1 MESEHLNGSAS
12 GVALAEQEALTSPFT
27 ESASTEGEAVPEAP
41 SEAWLA
47 SPFAEAFAS
56 EGAQSETSELEALT
70 AELEDP
76 AFEEGIQRL
85 VDEAAAMHLRSA
97 ASWSSESEAV
107 DRADREL
114 ESWFESL
121 AGEAD
126 RLLEHLEAEFG
137 SRTPESLAEG
147 ELEAAGEAYFAEH
160 ATEHPA
166 TEQFLGGLIKKAVKL
181 AKGVHSIVK
190 RGISAIGN
198 LLPMGKLFGALR
210 RLVNPLLQR
219 VLRTAINKLPVSLRE
234 PASLLAKK
242 LLGEL
247 ESPSEA
253 EVAAAEFDGRLA
265 EAVLAP
271 NEAEADHV
279 LREMEAEA
287 EAPLDRYDAAGEL
300 DRARAR
306 LVDQLMDGSA
316 GEAPTA
322 EVEQFIPVVMAA
334 MPLIRLG
341 LKFVGRDK
349 VVAFLGDRLADLV
362 KDHIGLDMARKL
374 GRPLA
379 DVGLRLLSLEA
390 ESGEDARLGAE
401 ALVATMEDTIRE
413 VASLPSEALAEPLRL
428 EAEVQAA
435 FNEAAARHIPAEAL
449 RSDLPDHE
457 AQEAGVWVYMPR
469 RARPA
474 YRYKKYS
481 RVFRVPITRPFARA
495 IVLSDGGTLEHR
507 LLDAGARVWPLEA
520 EVHLYETMPGGQ
532 LGHLAAFEAEA
543 EGPGEAGLAADE
555 FEQLTPQIAAA
566 LTGSPGLARPRRVFR
581 VVVPG
586 MRVRRR
592 HRLIVRM
599 GPPTAPHL
607 RVHLRLSEREAFA
620 ISHLLEKKAHARV
633 VAMVRGTLG
642 PHARHALGER
652 LARHAQRSLQTTLSE
667 SRRAQLANAVAEAML
682 TAFAA
687 DLVPMASVLQKAAA
701 DAASGVTLS
710 FAFRDATAASI
721 AAGSPGKATLRIRP
735 GLHRD

>member
-1 MESEHLNGSAS
+1 MHSPRRAS
-12 GVALAEQEALTSPFT
+12 SRRSPQSWRTPRSRRASNDSSTRPQRCTFAPPRRGRPRAKRSTAL
-27 ESASTEGEAVPEAP
+27 
-41 SEAWLA
+41 
-47 SPFAEAFAS
+47 
-56 EGAQSETSELEALT
+56 
-70 AELEDP
+70 
-76 AFEEGIQRL
+76 
-85 VDEAAAMHLRSA
+85 
-97 ASWSSESEAV
+97 
-107 DRADREL
+107 DREL

-166 TEQFLGGLIKKAVKL
+166 TEQFLGGLIKKAAKL

-190 RGISAIGN
+190 RGVSAIGN

-566 LTGSPGLARPRRVFR
+566 LTGSPGLACPRRVFR

-599 GPPTAPHL
+599 GPPTAP
-607 RVHLRLSEREAFA
+607 RSQGAPAAERARGVRDVAPAGEEGARPSSGDGA
-620 ISHLLEKKAHARV
+620 RTSGSHAW
-633 VAMVRGTLG
+633 
-642 PHARHALGER
+642 HALGER
-652 LARHAQRSLQTTLSE
+652 LARHAERSLQTTLSE

-682 TAFAA
+682 TVFAA
-687 DLVPMASVLQKAAA
+687 DLSRWALCSKRRRPTPGAA
-701 DAASGVTLS
+701 
-710 FAFRDATAASI
+710 
-721 AAGSPGKATLRIRP
+721 
-735 GLHRD
+735 